1 MRRLALVILTVPIL
15 ASACGGG
22 QSPVSVSIPTS
33 TPVSGS
39 ADVPALSELFEDSGR
54 RLDGDRTF
62 SIALGDLEGDGDL
75 DVLVA
80 NYLSPGNV
88 WWNDGTGALEIGQT
102 VGVETGHGIALGD
115 LDGDGDLDAFI
126 IHNGDV
132 DQVWLNDGAG
142 NLTDSGQ
149 QLGQP
154 EEATTMVS
162 LGDVDGD
169 GDLDALTVHYQR
181 PIKLW
186 LNDGQGVFEARAAG
200 PGSNA
205 VRISLGDVDG
215 DGDLD
220 ALISFVEQPDRIWL
234 NDGRGNFTESDQAM
248 SGVSGWG
255 RAALGDLDG
264 DGDLDAFVSNSV
276 DGDAIWFND
285 GGAQGGTPGIF
296 VNSGQELGI
305 GKHATL
311 GDADGDGDL
320 DAFTCQGIW
329 LNDGHGAFVAIGAG
343 FNVAG
348 CGGVWLGDIDGDGD
362 LDALIASHDR
372 DNELWLNLTH

>member
-1 MRRLALVILTVPIL
+1 MRKHVLLAVIIPLL
-15 ASACGGG
+15 ASACGEG
-22 QSPVSVSIPTS
+22 QTPAVPPATTPTPAS
-33 TPVSGS
+33 EAVRL
-39 ADVPALSELFEDSGR
+39 PALSELFEDSGR

-102 VGVETGHGIALGD
+102 VGAETGHGIALGD

-149 QLGQP
+149 RLGQP
-154 EEATTMVS
+154 EDASTMVS

-186 LNDGQGVFEARAAG
+186 LNDGQGVFEAHEAG
-200 PGSNA
+200 PGSDA
-205 VRISLGDVDG
+205 VRISLGDVDR
-215 DGDLD
+215 DGDPD
-220 ALISFVEQPDRIWL
+220 ALISFAQQADRIWL
-234 NDGRGNFTESDQAM
+234 NDGRGNFTESDQAL
-248 SGVSGWG
+248 SGASGWG
-255 RAALGDLDG
+255 RSALGDLDG

-276 DGDAIWFND
+276 DGDAVWFND

-296 VNSGQELGI
+296 INSGQELGT

-320 DAFTCQGIW
+320 DVFTCQGIW
-329 LNDGHGAFVAIGAG
+329 LNDGGGMFTGIGAG
-343 FNVAG
+343 FNVPG

-362 LDALIASHDR
+362 LDAIIASHER
-372 DNELWLNLTH
+372 DNELWLNITR